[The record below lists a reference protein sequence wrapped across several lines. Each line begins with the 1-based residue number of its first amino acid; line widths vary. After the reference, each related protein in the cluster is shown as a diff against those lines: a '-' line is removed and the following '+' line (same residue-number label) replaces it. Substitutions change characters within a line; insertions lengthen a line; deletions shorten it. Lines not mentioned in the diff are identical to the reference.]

1 LIRHVGKG
9 RGEDAERCPQHNQE
23 ELSVYCDTCQACICS
38 KCALF
43 GQHVGHKHLPV
54 DDVYKKHYHLLIA
67 DGNRLRKHLLA
78 VASMGKKVD
87 KSVERVRI
95 ERKNHEE
102 IMKVALDQIMKRFEK
117 TTNDKM
123 RQLSEVREKL
133 SESSDRIQLFMADL
147 DEKMK
152 TGSKKELVS
161 QSSSLKQKLSHFL
174 QGLDPLPVND
184 NELSKISSFTNE
196 IVPPYDVK
204 TVKIH
209 NFSTLRRRGEVV
221 YSDPLVVGGLTWRL
235 KVYPDGSNN
244 VKGKYLSVFVELSDG
259 PTKTTRYEYRIEII
273 WQGSGGGKDVSKD
286 LVREHASDFAVG
298 ESWGYNKFY
307 KLDYLLPEGYIHPAN
322 DTLHFRFGVR
332 CQTYHQKC
340 RDLMLYVHRLKK
352 EQNSMSRKIQDLEQ
366 VRIFRPFYNECLKC
380 ICSRPINICLLDTS
394 QDNFRNHVKPQYW

>member
-184 NELSKISSFTNE
+184 NELSKISSFTKY
-196 IVPPYDVK
+196 VR
-204 TVKIH
+204 TVCTYVCMVVRFCSFYVDCTLFVLTSEPILMSIH
-209 NFSTLRRRGEVV
+209 TYVV
-221 YSDPLVVGGLTWRL
+221 CI
-235 KVYPDGSNN
+235 
-244 VKGKYLSVFVELSDG
+244 SVH
-259 PTKTTRYEYRIEII
+259 T
-273 WQGSGGGKDVSKD
+273 
-286 LVREHASDFAVG
+286 
-298 ESWGYNKFY
+298 YNKQ
-307 KLDYLLPEGYIHPAN
+307 HTHA
-322 DTLHFRFGVR
+322 
-332 CQTYHQKC
+332 
-340 RDLMLYVHRLKK
+340 
-352 EQNSMSRKIQDLEQ
+352 
-366 VRIFRPFYNECLKC
+366 
-380 ICSRPINICLLDTS
+380 
-394 QDNFRNHVKPQYW
+394 